1 MKPHD
6 TVCTLAGGGRVPEN
20 RKALWSCII
29 STPCPI
35 IDDSLQMVVMRDP
48 RDVTVSSF
56 YFWVRNHPDQLRRFE
71 SMDDFYL
78 AFLPTL
84 CKWLSVR
91 FLLFEVILKE
101 QSSVFWY
108 DDAVS
113 HPRVWYSQFYSFAGL
128 NAPPTLLD
136 ETVHAHDEGGL
147 DLGLKLQ
154 NLDSH
159 PNGTASR
166 SYKDEVSA
174 DVVDVIDD
182 ILRQWLPPAFLDR
195 IGVSYNY

>member
-1 MKPHD
+1 MQPHD
-6 TVCTLAGGGRVPEN
+6 TVCKLPGSGRLPEN
-20 RKALWSCII
+20 REALWDCIR

-35 IDDSLQMVVMRDP
+35 TDDSLQMVVMRDP
-48 RDVTVSSF
+48 RDVAVSSY
-56 YFWVRNHPDQLRRFE
+56 YFWVRYHPDKLQRFK

-108 DDAVS
+108 DGAVS
-113 HPRVWYSQFYSFAGL
+113 NPLVWYSQLYSFAGL
-128 NAPPTLLD
+128 NAPPALLD
-136 ETVHAHDEGGL
+136 ETVYAHDEGGL
-147 DLGLKLQ
+147 NLGLQLQ

-174 DVVDVIDD
+174 PVVDIIDD

-195 IGVSYNY
+195 IGVSYN